1 MNLSING
8 LNGFSIFSQKFG
20 TAGMLKSTQEKQERQ
35 QKAQSQIEFF
45 ENQKENLKNMQ
56 CDSIEDIVRKLEMFH
71 SYEDQIAAVKKQY
84 NNEQMFHTMDEA
96 RERGEQIAELAEDYA
111 PKTEEERKEEMVE
124 EALGIEE
131 KGGLTESMEGV
142 QKITEEMVDY
152 VSILSRL
159 KLPQE
164 EKERMTGEL
173 EQILVYMD
181 VLDGLDTS
189 GVEPMSHVFPLK
201 NVLRSDEVVPSGD
214 RAELLANAPVPDEE
228 AFLVPKTVE

>member
-1 MNLSING
+1 M
-8 LNGFSIFSQKFG
+8 
-20 TAGMLKSTQEKQERQ
+20 
-35 QKAQSQIEFF
+35 
-45 ENQKENLKNMQ
+45 
-56 CDSIEDIVRKLEMFH
+56 
-71 SYEDQIAAVKKQY
+71 
-84 NNEQMFHTMDEA
+84 
-96 RERGEQIAELAEDYA
+96 
-111 PKTEEERKEEMVE
+111 
-124 EALGIEE
+124 
-131 KGGLTESMEGV
+131 
-142 QKITEEMVDY
+142 KITEEMVDY

-201 NVLRSDEVVPSGD
+201 NVLRPDEVVPSGD
-214 RAELLANAPVPDEE
+214 RAALLANAPVPDEE

>member
-1 MNLSING
+1 M
-8 LNGFSIFSQKFG
+8 
-20 TAGMLKSTQEKQERQ
+20 
-35 QKAQSQIEFF
+35 
-45 ENQKENLKNMQ
+45 
-56 CDSIEDIVRKLEMFH
+56 
-71 SYEDQIAAVKKQY
+71 
-84 NNEQMFHTMDEA
+84 
-96 RERGEQIAELAEDYA
+96 
-111 PKTEEERKEEMVE
+111 
-124 EALGIEE
+124 
-131 KGGLTESMEGV
+131 
-142 QKITEEMVDY
+142 KITEEMVDY

>member
-8 LNGFSIFSQKFG
+8 LSGFSVFSQRFG
-20 TAGMLKSTQEKQERQ
+20 TAGMLKSTQDKLERQ

-56 CDSIEDIVRKLEMFH
+56 CDSIEDIARKLEMFH

-96 RERGEQIAELAEDYA
+96 RERGEKIAELVEDYA

-131 KGGLTESMEGV
+131 KGGLTESMEEV
-142 QKITEEMVDY
+142 QEITEEMV
-152 VSILSRL
+152 
-159 KLPQE
+159 E
-164 EKERMTGEL
+164 ELATE
-173 EQILVYMD
+173 
-181 VLDGLDTS
+181 
-189 GVEPMSHVFPLK
+189 
-201 NVLRSDEVVPSGD
+201 N
-214 RAELLANAPVPDEE
+214 AELLDEAMTAE
-228 AFLVPKTVE
+228 SEVLADTAVLPPEEVKYKKIDILI

>member
-1 MNLSING
+1 M
-8 LNGFSIFSQKFG
+8 
-20 TAGMLKSTQEKQERQ
+20 
-35 QKAQSQIEFF
+35 
-45 ENQKENLKNMQ
+45 
-56 CDSIEDIVRKLEMFH
+56 
-71 SYEDQIAAVKKQY
+71 
-84 NNEQMFHTMDEA
+84 
-96 RERGEQIAELAEDYA
+96 
-111 PKTEEERKEEMVE
+111 
-124 EALGIEE
+124 
-131 KGGLTESMEGV
+131 
-142 QKITEEMVDY
+142 KITEEMVDY

-201 NVLRSDEVVPSGD
+201 NVLRSDEVVPFGD